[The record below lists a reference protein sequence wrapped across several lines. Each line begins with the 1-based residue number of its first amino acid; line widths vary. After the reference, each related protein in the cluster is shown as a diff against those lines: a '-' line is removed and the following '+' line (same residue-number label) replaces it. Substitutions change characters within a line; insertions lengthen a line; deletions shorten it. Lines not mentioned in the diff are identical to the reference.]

1 MMALKRWSLS
11 LAFTSS
17 ASAGFR
23 SQSRIAVSDAT
34 CVPLEQKRE
43 ALGRGTL
50 DQLPLIRLAVQSFRD
65 NGVSN
70 PRASA
75 RTHDRP
81 EGAAARQAIE
91 SATRAQGLY

>member
-1 MMALKRWSLS
+1 MQPVYPLS
-11 LAFTSS
+11 K
-17 ASAGFR
+17 
-23 SQSRIAVSDAT
+23 
-34 CVPLEQKRE
+34 KRE